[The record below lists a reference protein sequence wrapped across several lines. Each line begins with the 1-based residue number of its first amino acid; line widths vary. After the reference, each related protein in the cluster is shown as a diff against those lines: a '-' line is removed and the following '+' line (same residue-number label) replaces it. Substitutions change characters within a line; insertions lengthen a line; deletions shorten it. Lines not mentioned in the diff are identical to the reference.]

1 MAGISNTTPWI
12 QNLYTSRDNQTVGTQ
27 FVGQQG
33 RLWYDP
39 ETNTIRVSDGQTPG
53 GIIVAGG
60 GSGGIG
66 VSQIDGGAAD
76 SVFLVQDQIN
86 GGQADSV
93 YTPSQ
98 VIDGGTALRA

>member
-1 MAGISNTTPWI
+1 MAANTNQWI
-12 QNLYTSRDNQTVGTQ
+12 QSFFTSRDNNNNGQQ

-33 RLWYDP
+33 RMWYDP
-39 ETNTIRVSDGQTPG
+39 ETNTIRVSDGITPG

-60 GSGGIG
+60 GGGG
-66 VSQIDGGAAD
+66 GFGNQIDGGAAD